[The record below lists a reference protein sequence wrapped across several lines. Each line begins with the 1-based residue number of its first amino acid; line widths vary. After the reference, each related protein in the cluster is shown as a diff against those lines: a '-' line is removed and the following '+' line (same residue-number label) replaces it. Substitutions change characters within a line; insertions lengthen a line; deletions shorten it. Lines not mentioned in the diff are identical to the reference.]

1 MTSSIASDR
10 YAAPVIALHWL
21 IFLLIVISYASI
33 ELREFFPK
41 GSAPREAMK
50 SLHFMIGLTVLAL
63 VVARIAARF
72 LSPTP
77 RILPPPPHWQE
88 IAARL
93 VHLALL
99 VFMIAMPVLGW
110 LILSAEGDPIPFWG
124 LELPP
129 LIAPDKALAEQVEEI
144 HETIGNVGYFL
155 IGAHAAAA
163 LFHHY
168 VVRDN
173 TLVRMLLRRSA

>member
-63 VVARIAARF
+63 AVARIAARF

-168 VVRDN
+168 VVGDN
-173 TLVRMLLRRSA
+173 TLARMLPRQ

>member
-1 MTSSIASDR
+1 M
-10 YAAPVIALHWL
+10 
-21 IFLLIVISYASI
+21 FLLIVVSYASI

-41 GSAPREAMK
+41 ESPPREAMK
-50 SLHFMIGLTVLAL
+50 SLHFMIGLTILGL
-63 VVARIAARF
+63 VAIRIAARF
-72 LSPTP
+72 ASSTP
-77 RILPPPPHWQE
+77 PILPPPPRWQE
-88 IAARL
+88 IAARI

-99 VFMIAMPVLGW
+99 LFMLAMPILGW

-129 LIAPDKALAEQVEEI
+129 LTAADKPFAEEVEEI

-173 TLVRMLLRRSA
+173 TLTRMLPRRST

>member
-1 MTSSIASDR
+1 MTTSTASDR
-10 YAAPVIALHWL
+10 YATPVIALHWL
-21 IFLLIVISYASI
+21 IFLLIVVSYASI

-50 SLHFMIGLTVLAL
+50 SVHFMIGLTVLAL
-63 VVARIAARF
+63 VAARIAARF

-77 RILPPPPHWQE
+77 KILPPPPHWQE

-93 VHLALL
+93 VHLALFA
-99 VFMIAMPVLGW
+99 FMIAMPILGW

-129 LIAPDKALAEQVEEI
+129 LIAPDKDFAEQLEEV

-168 VVRDN
+168 VVKDN
-173 TLVRMLLRRSA
+173 TLIRILPGRSA

>member
-1 MTSSIASDR
+1 MTSSPASDR
-10 YAAPVIALHWL
+10 YATPVIALHWL
-21 IFLLIVISYASI
+21 IFLLIVVSYASI

-72 LSPTP
+72 LSSTP
-77 RILPPPPHWQE
+77 KILPTPPHWQE

-93 VHLALL
+93 VHLAL
-99 VFMIAMPVLGW
+99 VGFMVAMPVLGW

-129 LIAPDKALAEQVEEI
+129 LTSPDKTLAEQVEEV

-155 IGAHAAAA
+155 IGGHAAAA

-168 VVRDN
+168 VTRDN
-173 TLVRMLLRRSA
+173 TLIRMLPDRSA